1 LTSSWFQFTENAS
14 RGEVSFVKLAA
25 ALTRRH
31 NRRVFLGDLAMA
43 HMGKSEHSAPAKRAT
58 DLKVHRAS
66 QQQPPTMKP

>member
-1 LTSSWFQFTENAS
+1 
-14 RGEVSFVKLAA
+14 
-25 ALTRRH
+25 
-31 NRRVFLGDLAMA
+31 MA